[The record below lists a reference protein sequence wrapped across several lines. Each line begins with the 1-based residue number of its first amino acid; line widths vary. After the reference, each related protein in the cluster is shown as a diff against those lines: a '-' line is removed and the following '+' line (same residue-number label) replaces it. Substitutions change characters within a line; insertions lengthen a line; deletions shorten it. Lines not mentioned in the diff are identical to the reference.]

1 MLCQFQNGVKHF
13 CTSNIK
19 KVSNFFPRRSNI
31 QQRFS
36 FSRQFQFL
44 KNQLL
49 FVLKTSDCRTI
60 STQSTC
66 VCTLSVHTIRKVK
79 FMIGGGLVA
88 KNDRPF
94 FLTPTVFTKTW
105 FLAIAHTIISYFI
118 QIILKIWWIFWFY
131 GTNRINILVFWHK
144 WLSCIITCLC
154 TSSFYAV

>member
-94 FLTPTVFTKTW
+94 FLTPTVRVLKCPQSKG
-105 FLAIAHTIISYFI
+105 LRLHNSFI
-118 QIILKIWWIFWFY
+118 LRRKNKKAPFYTCGTSAYMLSAQIFSI
-131 GTNRINILVFWHK
+131 R
-144 WLSCIITCLC
+144 
-154 TSSFYAV
+154 